1 MSNAT
6 LIIAEAGVNHNGRLD
21 LALKLVDEA
30 KRAGADAV
38 KFQTAIPS
46 LVATTFAGKAP
57 YQKRTTQPA
66 ESQLRMLE
74 KILLP
79 LEAFRQISDYC
90 AEQGII
96 FFSTAFDLTSLEL
109 LEALKQPFHKIPSGE
124 ITNLPFLREVGR
136 CGRPVLLS
144 TGMCN
149 LGEVESAINA
159 IEVAGTPRSMITAL
173 QCNTEYPTPLCDVN
187 LRAMCTLG
195 NAFGVQFGYSD
206 HTEGIDVP
214 IAAVALG
221 ASVIEKHLTL
231 AREMPGPDH
240 KASIEPDEF
249 SAMVRSI
256 RRIEEALGSSQKKP
270 SMSELQNRLVAR
282 RSIVALTSIK
292 AGDLFS
298 PQNVCAKRPGGGIS
312 PMRWDEVVGR
322 VASRDYLPDEQI
334 AL

>member
-1 MSNAT
+1 MSNPA
-6 LIIAEAGVNHNGRLD
+6 LIIAEAGVNHNGRVD

-46 LVATTFAGKAP
+46 LVATRFAGKAA
-57 YQKRTTQPA
+57 YQRRTSQPA
-66 ESQLRMLE
+66 ESQLHMLE
-74 KILLP
+74 RILLP
-79 LEAFRQISDYC
+79 LGAFREISEYC

-109 LEALKQPFHKIPSGE
+109 LEALDQPFHKVPSGE
-124 ITNLPFLREVGR
+124 ITNLPFLRQVGR
-136 CGRPVLLS
+136 CRRPILLS
-144 TGMCN
+144 TGMCS

-159 IEVAGTPRSMITAL
+159 IEMAGTPRSVITAL

-195 NAFGVQFGYSD
+195 SAFGVRFGYSD

-221 ASVIEKHLTL
+221 ASVVEKHLTL
-231 AREMPGPDH
+231 DREMPGPDH

-256 RRIEEALGSSQKKP
+256 RRVEEALGSSQKTP
-270 SMSELQNRLVAR
+270 SGSELKNRLVAR
-282 RSIVALTSIK
+282 RSIVALTPIK

-298 PQNVCAKRPGGGIS
+298 PLNICAKRPGGGVS
-312 PMRWDEVVGR
+312 PMRWDEVIGQ
-322 VASRDYLPDEQI
+322 VASRDYLPDEPI
-334 AL
+334 TL